1 MSVVSCAQ
9 TSYARLHNIQE
20 QGCTV
25 VTCCG
30 GVGNDGRPRLLPAD
44 ADADAEAEAIA
55 AAADSVND
63 AVEPEAAQLYLYY
76 WGGIVTVSGGGI

>member
-1 MSVVSCAQ
+1 MPD
-9 TSYARLHNIQE
+9 
-20 QGCTV
+20 CTTFKSRGAPSSLAV
-25 VTCCG
+25 AVLATTAAA
-30 GVGNDGRPRLLPAD
+30 PAD

-55 AAADSVND
+55 AAADSVDD